1 MKKLDNNQVNQT
13 DNNNSELE
21 PNQEQNLVLQLVIQ
35 GQSIFLTGSAGTGK
49 SFLLK
54 KIIAELQKKYGGEQ
68 VGITSTTGTG
78 AIIIGGAT
86 LHSYLGV
93 GMVNSSNRNFL
104 LRRIL
109 VSAKARN
116 H

>member
-21 PNQEQNLVLQLVIQ
+21 PNQEQNLVLQLILR

-54 KIIAELQKKYGGEQ
+54 KKFFNVL
-68 VGITSTTGTG
+68 
-78 AIIIGGAT
+78 
-86 LHSYLGV
+86 
-93 GMVNSSNRNFL
+93 FL
-104 LRRIL
+104 CQ
-109 VSAKARN
+109 
-116 H
+116 